1 MRFTL
6 SWLKKFLDT
15 EASLEQIAHTLT
27 MTGLEVED
35 IEDKAQNL
43 ASFEVAQILETAQH
57 PDADKLKVCKVQTKS
72 SIVQIVCGAPNARA
86 GIKVVLA
93 KVGTLIPNGNFKIKE
108 SKIRGVDSFG
118 MMCSYDELLLSKD
131 SDGIIELDDNAVIG
145 DPVASYLGIDDPV
158 IHINITPNRA
168 DALGCY
174 GIARDLAASG
184 IGQLKTLEI
193 PSIKES
199 FETSYSLSVKD
210 NKACPLFALREIKG
224 LENKES
230 PLWLKN
236 LLENIGIGSISP
248 VVDVTN
254 YISFSFGQPMHAYD
268 AAKIDGGL
276 TIDTSTS
283 EIPFVALNGKE
294 YVTKNGDIV
303 IKDSKDIHCFGGII
317 GGQNSSCN
325 ENTTSILLEAASFSS
340 DYIAKTG
347 RRIMVDTD
355 SRYRFER
362 NVDREFTLK
371 ALDLATH
378 LIMDICG
385 GVASKVKSIG
395 TSKLPVR
402 KIDFPMDFLSSKT
415 GINLGANQISTILE
429 KLGFICVEEEESI
442 TPLSKLATKELM
454 LGAHGAHDR
463 SVLNVREDQSTGA
476 TTQMPLEVEFSL
488 GITIPSWRYDV
499 SIKED
504 IVEEIVRIYGYDN
517 IPETILPFVNTS
529 KIIPSD
535 QRRLSDIKRLLAS
548 SGYTEVVT
556 WSFMDSQKAKY
567 FVPLKDELTLQNP
580 ISSDLDYMRPSI
592 LPNLLAICRNN
603 LNRSFHNIS
612 LFEIGP
618 IFQDTSDR
626 LINNAC
632 AIRTGHTA
640 SKNSHGDRR
649 AYDIFDIK
657 ADMAII
663 LNSIGIDID
672 KCQFRENAPS
682 YYHPTRSASLCLG
695 KNILAYFGQVHPT
708 IAKKFDIEP
717 DIFAFELNINELP
730 IRPEKYGKRSE
741 YVTSDYQM
749 ITRDYAFAVDQSV
762 PVADLLNFI
771 KGVDKKLV
779 RAVELFDIYSGQ
791 KIEPGKKSVA
801 LSVNIQND
809 SKTLTESDIAEINKK
824 IIEGIEQKFSAI
836 LRDS

>member
-6 SWLKKFLDT
+6 SWLKQFLDT
-15 EASLEQIAHTLT
+15 NASLEKIAHTLT

-35 IEDKAQNL
+35 IEDKAQDL
-43 ASFEVAQILETAQH
+43 ASFEVAQILETTAH
-57 PDADKLKVCKVQTKS
+57 PDADKLQVCKVQTKLG
-72 SIVQIVCGAPNARA
+72 IAQIVCGAANARA

-118 MMCSYDELLLSKD
+118 MMCSYDELLLSKN
-131 SDGIIELDDNAVIG
+131 SDGIIELDENAIIG
-145 DPVASYLGIDDPV
+145 SSVASYLGADDPV

-168 DALGCY
+168 DALGVY

-184 IGQLKTLEI
+184 IGHLKTLDI
-193 PSIKES
+193 PSIKET
-199 FETSYSLSVKD
+199 FDTSYSLAVKD
-210 NKACPLFALREIKG
+210 DKACPLFALREIKG
-224 LENKES
+224 IENKES

-254 YISFSFGQPMHAYD
+254 YISYSFGQPMHAYD
-268 AAKIDGGL
+268 ASRIDGGL

-325 ENTTSILLEAASFSS
+325 ENTTNILLEAASFSS

-371 ALDLATH
+371 ALDLATQ

-385 GVASKVKSIG
+385 GVASKVKAIG
-395 TSKLPVR
+395 TSTLPVR
-402 KIDFPMDFLSSKT
+402 KIDFPLDFLSSKT
-415 GINLGANQISTILE
+415 GINLDANQVSSILE
-429 KLGFICVEEEESI
+429 KLGFVCVEEEGSI
-442 TPLSKLATKELM
+442 GIIPNPRLNETNEFQGELAQRTL
-454 LGAHGAHDR
+454 
-463 SVLNVREDQSTGA
+463 VREHKGDPQNSLTYLKMG
-476 TTQMPLEVEFSL
+476 L

-529 KIIPSD
+529 RIIPSD

-548 SGYTEVVT
+548 SGYTEVIT

-567 FVPLKDELTLQNP
+567 FAPLKDELTLQNP

-603 LNRSFHNIS
+603 LNRSFHDIS
-612 LFEIGP
+612 LFEVGP

-626 LINNAC
+626 LINSAC

-649 AYDIFDIK
+649 AYDVFDIK

-663 LNSIGIDID
+663 LDSIGIDID
-672 KCQFRENAPS
+672 KCQIRDNVPS
-682 YYHPTRSASLCLG
+682 YYHPTRSGSLCLG
-695 KNILAYFGQVHPT
+695 KNILAYFGQVHPM

-730 IRPEKYGKRSE
+730 LRPEKYGKRSG

-749 ITRDYAFAVDQSV
+749 VTRDYAFIVDQSL

-771 KGVDKKLV
+771 RGVDKKLI

-791 KIEPGKKSVA
+791 KIETGKKSVA
-801 LSVNIQND
+801 LSVNIQDD

-824 IIEGIEQKFSAI
+824 IIEGIGQKFSAI

>member
-6 SWLKKFLDT
+6 SWLKQFLDT
-15 EASLEQIAHTLT
+15 EASLEKIAHTLT

-35 IEDKAQNL
+35 IDDKAKNL
-43 ASFEVAQILETAQH
+43 AGFEVAQILETNPH
-57 PDADKLKVCKVQTKS
+57 PDADKLKICKVQTKS
-72 SIVQIVCGAPNARA
+72 TILQIVCGAPNARA

-108 SKIRGVDSFG
+108 SKIRGADSFG
-118 MMCSYDELLLSKD
+118 MMCSYDELGLGKD
-131 SDGIIELDDNAVIG
+131 SDGIIELMNDAVIG
-145 DPVASYLGIDDPV
+145 DPVASYLGADDPV
-158 IHINITPNRA
+158 VHINITPNRA
-168 DALGCY
+168 DALGIY

-184 IGQLKTLEI
+184 IGQLKPLGI
-193 PSIKES
+193 PSVKES
-199 FETSYSLSVKD
+199 FETNYSLAVKD
-210 NKACPLFALREIKG
+210 DMACPLFALREIKG

-236 LLENIGIGSISP
+236 LLENIGIGSISA

-254 YISFSFGQPMHAYD
+254 YISYSFGQPMHAYD
-268 AAKIDGGL
+268 VAKINGGL
-276 TIDTSTS
+276 IVDSSTS
-283 EIPFVALNGKE
+283 GIPFVALNGKE

-303 IKDSKDIHCFGGII
+303 IKDSNELHCLAGII
-317 GGQNSSCN
+317 GGQNSSCT

-371 ALDLATH
+371 ALDLATS

-385 GVASKVKSIG
+385 GVASKIKAIG
-395 TSKLPVR
+395 ISTLPVR
-402 KIDFPMDFLSSKT
+402 KIDFPLDFLKLKT
-415 GINLGANQISTILE
+415 NISLDIKQISSILQ
-429 KLGFICVEEEESI
+429 KLGFICNDVDESI
-442 TPLSKLATKELM
+442 E
-454 LGAHGAHDR
+454 
-463 SVLNVREDQSTGA
+463 
-476 TTQMPLEVEFSL
+476 
-488 GITIPSWRYDV
+488 ITIPSWRYDV

-517 IPETILPFVNTS
+517 IPETTLPFVNTS
-529 KIIPSD
+529 RIIPSD
-535 QRRLSDIKRLLAS
+535 QRRLSDIKRLLAT

-556 WSFMDSQKAKY
+556 WSFMDSHKAKY
-567 FVPLKDELTLQNP
+567 FASLKDELALQNP

-603 LNRSFHNIS
+603 LNRSFYDIS
-612 LFEIGP
+612 LFEVGP

-632 AIRTGHTA
+632 AIRTGHTTT
-640 SKNSHGDRR
+640 KNSHSDRR
-649 AYDIFDIK
+649 AYDVFDIK
-657 ADMAII
+657 TDIAII
-663 LNSIGIDID
+663 LDSAGIDIN
-672 KCQFRENAPS
+672 KCQVRDDAPS
-682 YYHPTRSASLCLG
+682 YYHPTRSGSLCLG
-695 KNILAYFGQVHPT
+695 KNILAYFGQVHPM

-730 IRPEKYGKRSE
+730 FSKEKYGKRSE
-741 YVTSDYQM
+741 YITSDYQM
-749 ITRDYAFAVDQSV
+749 ITRDYAFVVDQSL

-771 KGVDKKLV
+771 SGVDKKLV
-779 RAVELFDIYSGQ
+779 RAVELFDIYSGE
-791 KIEPGKKSVA
+791 KIEAGKKSVA
-801 LSVNIQND
+801 LSVNIQDD
-809 SKTLTESDIAEINKK
+809 SKTLTEVDIAEINKK
-824 IIEGIEQKFSAI
+824 IIEGIERKFNAS